1 MARIQDFEQFIKDY
15 NPHIKNDDI
24 KQYDTHSDWDLIKNT
39 SENNVWTV
47 ADGDNGDLYITPGRR
62 YVNRLFYIITEKP
75 WVDYNKTRDY
85 KY

>member
-15 NPHIKNDDI
+15 NPH
-24 KQYDTHSDWDLIKNT
+24 LIKNT

-47 ADGDNGDLYITPGRR
+47 ADGDNGNLYITPGRR